1 MGVHGDWFACEGPA
15 QARTPLSE
23 YLHILRNP
31 RSEYAIRW
39 LVENLRHAKKCGNAG
54 KFLADGWLVGE
65 FRLLDL
71 YSSVLL
77 TYLIFR
83 YWTARTPKKKSE
95 EER

>member
-1 MGVHGDWFACEGPA
+1 
-15 QARTPLSE
+15 LSE

-39 LVENLRHAKKCGNAG
+39 LVEILQNAKRCGNAG
-54 KFLADGWLVGE
+54 RFLADEWLVAE

-77 TYLIFR
+77 TLIFR
-83 YWTARTPKKKSE
+83 IGLPGIQKESE